1 MKVRKL
7 GKSGIA
13 ISPLV
18 MGCWSAGGDYFG
30 SVEDRDSIACIRTY
44 LEHGI
49 NTFDTAEIYGSGRA
63 EEVLGRALEGTD
75 REKSVII
82 SKVWPAHYEAKA
94 MEEACDATLKRLGMD
109 YLDVY
114 FLHYPPAG
122 GMTVG
127 QAVENMNALKEKGK
141 IRSIGVSLINS
152 FGIVLITKGALGTS
166 QISSI
171 PYVLSL
177 QLPSISFG
185 MFSFIMNMVYIVLQ
199 ALLLRRQFKP
209 IQLLQIVVN
218 VVFSASIDVFMAML
232 SFYAPQQ
239 LFTRVLSAVAGCI
252 VLAFGISVE
261 VAPDLI
267 MVPGEGIVAAI
278 SKVSGRRFGSVK
290 VVFDVTLILI
300 AALLSWLFFGNI
312 VGVGVGTLLSAVSVG
327 QFVNLINR
335 HVPLLQ
341 HIRALAKE

>member
-1 MKVRKL
+1 MSRQ
-7 GKSGIA
+7 IER
-13 ISPLV
+13 LV
-18 MGCWSAGGDYFG
+18 WFSAG
-30 SVEDRDSIACIRTY
+30 I
-44 LEHGI
+44 
-49 NTFDTAEIYGSGRA
+49 
-63 EEVLGRALEGTD
+63 
-75 REKSVII
+75 
-82 SKVWPAHYEAKA
+82 
-94 MEEACDATLKRLGMD
+94 
-109 YLDVY
+109 
-114 FLHYPPAG
+114 
-122 GMTVG
+122 
-127 QAVENMNALKEKGK
+127 
-141 IRSIGVSLINS
+141 LINS

-239 LFTRVLSAVAGCI
+239 LFARVLSAIAGCI

-290 VVFDVTLILI
+290 VMFDVTLILI

>member
-1 MKVRKL
+1 MSRQ
-7 GKSGIA
+7 IER
-13 ISPLV
+13 LV
-18 MGCWSAGGDYFG
+18 WFSAG
-30 SVEDRDSIACIRTY
+30 I
-44 LEHGI
+44 
-49 NTFDTAEIYGSGRA
+49 
-63 EEVLGRALEGTD
+63 
-75 REKSVII
+75 
-82 SKVWPAHYEAKA
+82 
-94 MEEACDATLKRLGMD
+94 
-109 YLDVY
+109 
-114 FLHYPPAG
+114 
-122 GMTVG
+122 
-127 QAVENMNALKEKGK
+127 
-141 IRSIGVSLINS
+141 LINS
-152 FGIVLITKGALGTS
+152 LGIVLITKGALGTS

-341 HIRALAKE
+341 HIRALAEE

>member
-1 MKVRKL
+1 MSRQIERL
-7 GKSGIA
+7 AWFAAGI
-13 ISPLV
+13 
-18 MGCWSAGGDYFG
+18 
-30 SVEDRDSIACIRTY
+30 
-44 LEHGI
+44 
-49 NTFDTAEIYGSGRA
+49 
-63 EEVLGRALEGTD
+63 
-75 REKSVII
+75 
-82 SKVWPAHYEAKA
+82 
-94 MEEACDATLKRLGMD
+94 
-109 YLDVY
+109 
-114 FLHYPPAG
+114 
-122 GMTVG
+122 
-127 QAVENMNALKEKGK
+127 
-141 IRSIGVSLINS
+141 LINS

-177 QLPSISFG
+177 QVPSISFG

-199 ALLLRRQFKP
+199 ALLLRKQFKP
-209 IQLLQIVVN
+209 FQLLQIVVN

-239 LFTRVLSAVAGCI
+239 LFTRILSAIAGCI

-278 SKVSGRRFGSVK
+278 SKVSGWRFGSVK
-290 VVFDVTLILI
+290 VAFDVTLILI

-341 HIRALAKE
+341 HIRALAEE

>member
-1 MKVRKL
+1 MSRQ
-7 GKSGIA
+7 IER
-13 ISPLV
+13 LV
-18 MGCWSAGGDYFG
+18 WFSAG
-30 SVEDRDSIACIRTY
+30 I
-44 LEHGI
+44 
-49 NTFDTAEIYGSGRA
+49 
-63 EEVLGRALEGTD
+63 
-75 REKSVII
+75 
-82 SKVWPAHYEAKA
+82 
-94 MEEACDATLKRLGMD
+94 
-109 YLDVY
+109 
-114 FLHYPPAG
+114 
-122 GMTVG
+122 
-127 QAVENMNALKEKGK
+127 
-141 IRSIGVSLINS
+141 LINS

-239 LFTRVLSAVAGCI
+239 LFTRVLNAVAGCI

>member
-1 MKVRKL
+1 MSRQ
-7 GKSGIA
+7 IER
-13 ISPLV
+13 LV
-18 MGCWSAGGDYFG
+18 WFSAG
-30 SVEDRDSIACIRTY
+30 I
-44 LEHGI
+44 
-49 NTFDTAEIYGSGRA
+49 
-63 EEVLGRALEGTD
+63 
-75 REKSVII
+75 
-82 SKVWPAHYEAKA
+82 
-94 MEEACDATLKRLGMD
+94 
-109 YLDVY
+109 
-114 FLHYPPAG
+114 
-122 GMTVG
+122 
-127 QAVENMNALKEKGK
+127 
-141 IRSIGVSLINS
+141 LINS

-177 QLPSISFG
+177 QMPSISFG

-239 LFTRVLSAVAGCI
+239 LFTRVLSAIAGCI

-290 VVFDVTLILI
+290 VMFDVTLILI

-335 HVPLLQ
+335 HVSLLQ

>member
-1 MKVRKL
+1 MSRQIERL
-7 GKSGIA
+7 AWFAAGI
-13 ISPLV
+13 
-18 MGCWSAGGDYFG
+18 
-30 SVEDRDSIACIRTY
+30 
-44 LEHGI
+44 
-49 NTFDTAEIYGSGRA
+49 
-63 EEVLGRALEGTD
+63 
-75 REKSVII
+75 
-82 SKVWPAHYEAKA
+82 
-94 MEEACDATLKRLGMD
+94 
-109 YLDVY
+109 
-114 FLHYPPAG
+114 
-122 GMTVG
+122 
-127 QAVENMNALKEKGK
+127 
-141 IRSIGVSLINS
+141 LINS

-177 QLPSISFG
+177 QVPSISFG

-199 ALLLRRQFKP
+199 ALLLRKQFKP
-209 IQLLQIVVN
+209 FQLLQIVVN

-239 LFTRVLSAVAGCI
+239 LFTRVLSAIAGCI

-278 SKVSGRRFGSVK
+278 SKVSGWRFGSVK
-290 VVFDVTLILI
+290 VAFDVTLILI

-327 QFVNLINR
+327 QFVNLINP

-341 HIRALAKE
+341 HIRALAEE

>member
-1 MKVRKL
+1 MSRQIERL
-7 GKSGIA
+7 AWFAAGI
-13 ISPLV
+13 
-18 MGCWSAGGDYFG
+18 
-30 SVEDRDSIACIRTY
+30 
-44 LEHGI
+44 
-49 NTFDTAEIYGSGRA
+49 
-63 EEVLGRALEGTD
+63 
-75 REKSVII
+75 
-82 SKVWPAHYEAKA
+82 
-94 MEEACDATLKRLGMD
+94 
-109 YLDVY
+109 
-114 FLHYPPAG
+114 
-122 GMTVG
+122 
-127 QAVENMNALKEKGK
+127 
-141 IRSIGVSLINS
+141 LINS

-177 QLPSISFG
+177 QMPSISFG

-199 ALLLRRQFKP
+199 ALLLRKQFKP
-209 IQLLQIVVN
+209 VQLLQIVVN

-239 LFTRVLSAVAGCI
+239 LFTRVLSAIAGCI

-290 VVFDVTLILI
+290 VAFDVTLILI
-300 AALLSWLFFGNI
+300 AAALSWLFFGDL

-341 HIRALAKE
+341 HIRALAEE

>member
-1 MKVRKL
+1 MSRQIERL
-7 GKSGIA
+7 AWFAAGI
-13 ISPLV
+13 
-18 MGCWSAGGDYFG
+18 
-30 SVEDRDSIACIRTY
+30 
-44 LEHGI
+44 
-49 NTFDTAEIYGSGRA
+49 
-63 EEVLGRALEGTD
+63 
-75 REKSVII
+75 
-82 SKVWPAHYEAKA
+82 
-94 MEEACDATLKRLGMD
+94 
-109 YLDVY
+109 
-114 FLHYPPAG
+114 
-122 GMTVG
+122 
-127 QAVENMNALKEKGK
+127 
-141 IRSIGVSLINS
+141 LINS

-177 QLPSISFG
+177 QVPSISFG

-199 ALLLRRQFKP
+199 ALLLRKQFKP
-209 IQLLQIVVN
+209 FQLLQIVVN

-239 LFTRVLSAVAGCI
+239 LFTRVLSAIAGCI

-341 HIRALAKE
+341 HIRALAEE

>member
-1 MKVRKL
+1 MSRQIERL
-7 GKSGIA
+7 F
-13 ISPLV
+13 
-18 MGCWSAGGDYFG
+18 WFSAG
-30 SVEDRDSIACIRTY
+30 I
-44 LEHGI
+44 
-49 NTFDTAEIYGSGRA
+49 
-63 EEVLGRALEGTD
+63 
-75 REKSVII
+75 
-82 SKVWPAHYEAKA
+82 
-94 MEEACDATLKRLGMD
+94 
-109 YLDVY
+109 
-114 FLHYPPAG
+114 
-122 GMTVG
+122 
-127 QAVENMNALKEKGK
+127 
-141 IRSIGVSLINS
+141 LINS

-177 QLPSISFG
+177 QVPSISFG

-199 ALLLRRQFKP
+199 ALLLRKQFKP
-209 IQLLQIVVN
+209 FQLLQIVVN

-239 LFTRVLSAVAGCI
+239 LFTRVLSAIAGCI

-290 VVFDVTLILI
+290 VAFDVTLILI
-300 AALLSWLFFGNI
+300 AAALSWMFFGDL

-341 HIRALAKE
+341 HIRALAEE

>member
-1 MKVRKL
+1 MSRQ
-7 GKSGIA
+7 IER
-13 ISPLV
+13 LV
-18 MGCWSAGGDYFG
+18 WFSAG
-30 SVEDRDSIACIRTY
+30 I
-44 LEHGI
+44 
-49 NTFDTAEIYGSGRA
+49 
-63 EEVLGRALEGTD
+63 
-75 REKSVII
+75 
-82 SKVWPAHYEAKA
+82 
-94 MEEACDATLKRLGMD
+94 
-109 YLDVY
+109 
-114 FLHYPPAG
+114 
-122 GMTVG
+122 
-127 QAVENMNALKEKGK
+127 
-141 IRSIGVSLINS
+141 LINS
-152 FGIVLITKGALGTS
+152 FGIVLITKGDLGTS

-177 QLPSISFG
+177 QLTSISFG

-290 VVFDVTLILI
+290 VMFDVTLILI

>member
-1 MKVRKL
+1 MSRQ
-7 GKSGIA
+7 IER
-13 ISPLV
+13 LV
-18 MGCWSAGGDYFG
+18 WFSAG
-30 SVEDRDSIACIRTY
+30 I
-44 LEHGI
+44 
-49 NTFDTAEIYGSGRA
+49 
-63 EEVLGRALEGTD
+63 
-75 REKSVII
+75 
-82 SKVWPAHYEAKA
+82 
-94 MEEACDATLKRLGMD
+94 
-109 YLDVY
+109 
-114 FLHYPPAG
+114 
-122 GMTVG
+122 
-127 QAVENMNALKEKGK
+127 
-141 IRSIGVSLINS
+141 LINS

-177 QLPSISFG
+177 QMPSISFG

-261 VAPDLI
+261 VAPNLI

>member
-1 MKVRKL
+1 MSRQ
-7 GKSGIA
+7 IER
-13 ISPLV
+13 LV
-18 MGCWSAGGDYFG
+18 WFSAG
-30 SVEDRDSIACIRTY
+30 I
-44 LEHGI
+44 
-49 NTFDTAEIYGSGRA
+49 
-63 EEVLGRALEGTD
+63 
-75 REKSVII
+75 
-82 SKVWPAHYEAKA
+82 
-94 MEEACDATLKRLGMD
+94 
-109 YLDVY
+109 
-114 FLHYPPAG
+114 
-122 GMTVG
+122 
-127 QAVENMNALKEKGK
+127 
-141 IRSIGVSLINS
+141 LINS

-239 LFTRVLSAVAGCI
+239 LFTRVLSAIAGCI

-290 VVFDVTLILI
+290 VMFDVTLILI

>member
-1 MKVRKL
+1 MSRQ
-7 GKSGIA
+7 IER
-13 ISPLV
+13 LV
-18 MGCWSAGGDYFG
+18 WFSAG
-30 SVEDRDSIACIRTY
+30 I
-44 LEHGI
+44 
-49 NTFDTAEIYGSGRA
+49 
-63 EEVLGRALEGTD
+63 
-75 REKSVII
+75 
-82 SKVWPAHYEAKA
+82 
-94 MEEACDATLKRLGMD
+94 
-109 YLDVY
+109 
-114 FLHYPPAG
+114 
-122 GMTVG
+122 
-127 QAVENMNALKEKGK
+127 
-141 IRSIGVSLINS
+141 LINS

-341 HIRALAKE
+341 HIRTLAEE

>member
-1 MKVRKL
+1 M
-7 GKSGIA
+7 
-13 ISPLV
+13 
-18 MGCWSAGGDYFG
+18 
-30 SVEDRDSIACIRTY
+30 
-44 LEHGI
+44 
-49 NTFDTAEIYGSGRA
+49 
-63 EEVLGRALEGTD
+63 
-75 REKSVII
+75 
-82 SKVWPAHYEAKA
+82 
-94 MEEACDATLKRLGMD
+94 
-109 YLDVY
+109 
-114 FLHYPPAG
+114 
-122 GMTVG
+122 
-127 QAVENMNALKEKGK
+127 
-141 IRSIGVSLINS
+141 
-152 FGIVLITKGALGTS
+152 LITKGALGTS

-177 QLPSISFG
+177 QVPSISFG

-199 ALLLRRQFKP
+199 ALLLRKQFKP
-209 IQLLQIVVN
+209 FQLLQIVVN

-239 LFTRVLSAVAGCI
+239 LFTRVLSAIAGCI

-290 VVFDVTLILI
+290 VAFDVTLILI
-300 AALLSWLFFGNI
+300 AAALSWVFFGDL

-341 HIRALAKE
+341 HIRALAEE

>member
-1 MKVRKL
+1 MSRQIDRL
-7 GKSGIA
+7 AWFAAGI
-13 ISPLV
+13 
-18 MGCWSAGGDYFG
+18 
-30 SVEDRDSIACIRTY
+30 
-44 LEHGI
+44 
-49 NTFDTAEIYGSGRA
+49 
-63 EEVLGRALEGTD
+63 
-75 REKSVII
+75 
-82 SKVWPAHYEAKA
+82 
-94 MEEACDATLKRLGMD
+94 
-109 YLDVY
+109 
-114 FLHYPPAG
+114 
-122 GMTVG
+122 
-127 QAVENMNALKEKGK
+127 
-141 IRSIGVSLINS
+141 LINS

-177 QLPSISFG
+177 QMPSISFG

-290 VVFDVTLILI
+290 VMFDVTLILI

-341 HIRALAKE
+341 HIRALAEEKKGCHL

>member
-1 MKVRKL
+1 MSRQIERL
-7 GKSGIA
+7 AWFAAGI
-13 ISPLV
+13 L
-18 MGCWSAGGDYFG
+18 
-30 SVEDRDSIACIRTY
+30 T
-44 LEHGI
+44 
-49 NTFDTAEIYGSGRA
+49 
-63 EEVLGRALEGTD
+63 
-75 REKSVII
+75 
-82 SKVWPAHYEAKA
+82 
-94 MEEACDATLKRLGMD
+94 
-109 YLDVY
+109 
-114 FLHYPPAG
+114 
-122 GMTVG
+122 
-127 QAVENMNALKEKGK
+127 
-141 IRSIGVSLINS
+141 NS

-177 QLPSISFG
+177 QMPSISFG

-199 ALLLRRQFKP
+199 ALLLRKQFKP
-209 IQLLQIVVN
+209 FQLLQIVVN

-239 LFTRVLSAVAGCI
+239 LFTRVLSAIAGCI

-290 VVFDVTLILI
+290 VAFDVTLILI
-300 AALLSWLFFGNI
+300 AAALSWVFFGDL

-341 HIRALAKE
+341 HIRALAEE

>member
-1 MKVRKL
+1 MSRQ
-7 GKSGIA
+7 IER
-13 ISPLV
+13 LV
-18 MGCWSAGGDYFG
+18 WFSAG
-30 SVEDRDSIACIRTY
+30 I
-44 LEHGI
+44 
-49 NTFDTAEIYGSGRA
+49 
-63 EEVLGRALEGTD
+63 
-75 REKSVII
+75 
-82 SKVWPAHYEAKA
+82 
-94 MEEACDATLKRLGMD
+94 
-109 YLDVY
+109 
-114 FLHYPPAG
+114 
-122 GMTVG
+122 
-127 QAVENMNALKEKGK
+127 
-141 IRSIGVSLINS
+141 LINS

-327 QFVNLINR
+327 QFVNLINH

>member
-1 MKVRKL
+1 MSRQ
-7 GKSGIA
+7 IER
-13 ISPLV
+13 LV
-18 MGCWSAGGDYFG
+18 WFSAG
-30 SVEDRDSIACIRTY
+30 I
-44 LEHGI
+44 
-49 NTFDTAEIYGSGRA
+49 
-63 EEVLGRALEGTD
+63 
-75 REKSVII
+75 
-82 SKVWPAHYEAKA
+82 
-94 MEEACDATLKRLGMD
+94 
-109 YLDVY
+109 
-114 FLHYPPAG
+114 
-122 GMTVG
+122 
-127 QAVENMNALKEKGK
+127 
-141 IRSIGVSLINS
+141 LINS

-312 VGVGVGTLLSAVSVG
+312 VGVGIGTLLSAVSVG

>member
-1 MKVRKL
+1 MSRQ
-7 GKSGIA
+7 IER
-13 ISPLV
+13 LV
-18 MGCWSAGGDYFG
+18 WFSAG
-30 SVEDRDSIACIRTY
+30 I
-44 LEHGI
+44 
-49 NTFDTAEIYGSGRA
+49 
-63 EEVLGRALEGTD
+63 
-75 REKSVII
+75 
-82 SKVWPAHYEAKA
+82 
-94 MEEACDATLKRLGMD
+94 
-109 YLDVY
+109 
-114 FLHYPPAG
+114 
-122 GMTVG
+122 
-127 QAVENMNALKEKGK
+127 
-141 IRSIGVSLINS
+141 LINS

-261 VAPDLI
+261 VVPDLI

-290 VVFDVTLILI
+290 VMFDVTLILI

>member
-1 MKVRKL
+1 MSRQIERL
-7 GKSGIA
+7 AWFAAGI
-13 ISPLV
+13 
-18 MGCWSAGGDYFG
+18 
-30 SVEDRDSIACIRTY
+30 
-44 LEHGI
+44 
-49 NTFDTAEIYGSGRA
+49 
-63 EEVLGRALEGTD
+63 
-75 REKSVII
+75 
-82 SKVWPAHYEAKA
+82 
-94 MEEACDATLKRLGMD
+94 
-109 YLDVY
+109 
-114 FLHYPPAG
+114 
-122 GMTVG
+122 
-127 QAVENMNALKEKGK
+127 
-141 IRSIGVSLINS
+141 LINS

-177 QLPSISFG
+177 QVPSISFG

-199 ALLLRRQFKP
+199 ALLLRKQFKP
-209 IQLLQIVVN
+209 FQLLQIVVN

-239 LFTRVLSAVAGCI
+239 LFTRVLSAIAGCI

-290 VVFDVTLILI
+290 VAFDVTLILI
-300 AALLSWLFFGNI
+300 AAALSWVFFGDL
-312 VGVGVGTLLSAVSVG
+312 VGVGVGTLLSAASVG

-341 HIRALAKE
+341 HIRALAEE

>member
-1 MKVRKL
+1 MSRQ
-7 GKSGIA
+7 IER
-13 ISPLV
+13 LV
-18 MGCWSAGGDYFG
+18 WFSAG
-30 SVEDRDSIACIRTY
+30 I
-44 LEHGI
+44 
-49 NTFDTAEIYGSGRA
+49 
-63 EEVLGRALEGTD
+63 
-75 REKSVII
+75 
-82 SKVWPAHYEAKA
+82 
-94 MEEACDATLKRLGMD
+94 
-109 YLDVY
+109 
-114 FLHYPPAG
+114 
-122 GMTVG
+122 
-127 QAVENMNALKEKGK
+127 
-141 IRSIGVSLINS
+141 LINS

-177 QLPSISFG
+177 QMPFISFG

-239 LFTRVLSAVAGCI
+239 LFTRVLSAIAGCI

-290 VVFDVTLILI
+290 VMFDVTLILI

-335 HVPLLQ
+335 HVSLLQ

>member
-1 MKVRKL
+1 MSRQ
-7 GKSGIA
+7 IER
-13 ISPLV
+13 LV
-18 MGCWSAGGDYFG
+18 WFSAG
-30 SVEDRDSIACIRTY
+30 I
-44 LEHGI
+44 
-49 NTFDTAEIYGSGRA
+49 
-63 EEVLGRALEGTD
+63 
-75 REKSVII
+75 
-82 SKVWPAHYEAKA
+82 
-94 MEEACDATLKRLGMD
+94 
-109 YLDVY
+109 
-114 FLHYPPAG
+114 
-122 GMTVG
+122 
-127 QAVENMNALKEKGK
+127 
-141 IRSIGVSLINS
+141 LINS

-239 LFTRVLSAVAGCI
+239 LFTRVLSAIAGCI

-290 VVFDVTLILI
+290 VVFDVALILI

>member
-1 MKVRKL
+1 MSRQ
-7 GKSGIA
+7 IER
-13 ISPLV
+13 LV
-18 MGCWSAGGDYFG
+18 WFSAG
-30 SVEDRDSIACIRTY
+30 I
-44 LEHGI
+44 
-49 NTFDTAEIYGSGRA
+49 
-63 EEVLGRALEGTD
+63 
-75 REKSVII
+75 
-82 SKVWPAHYEAKA
+82 
-94 MEEACDATLKRLGMD
+94 
-109 YLDVY
+109 
-114 FLHYPPAG
+114 
-122 GMTVG
+122 
-127 QAVENMNALKEKGK
+127 
-141 IRSIGVSLINS
+141 LINS

-290 VVFDVTLILI
+290 VMFDVTLILI

-335 HVPLLQ
+335 HVSLLQ

>member
-1 MKVRKL
+1 MSRQ
-7 GKSGIA
+7 IER
-13 ISPLV
+13 LV
-18 MGCWSAGGDYFG
+18 WFSAG
-30 SVEDRDSIACIRTY
+30 I
-44 LEHGI
+44 
-49 NTFDTAEIYGSGRA
+49 
-63 EEVLGRALEGTD
+63 
-75 REKSVII
+75 
-82 SKVWPAHYEAKA
+82 
-94 MEEACDATLKRLGMD
+94 
-109 YLDVY
+109 
-114 FLHYPPAG
+114 
-122 GMTVG
+122 
-127 QAVENMNALKEKGK
+127 
-141 IRSIGVSLINS
+141 LINS

-290 VVFDVTLILI
+290 VVFDLTLILI

>member
-1 MKVRKL
+1 MSRQ
-7 GKSGIA
+7 IER
-13 ISPLV
+13 LV
-18 MGCWSAGGDYFG
+18 WFSAG
-30 SVEDRDSIACIRTY
+30 I
-44 LEHGI
+44 
-49 NTFDTAEIYGSGRA
+49 
-63 EEVLGRALEGTD
+63 
-75 REKSVII
+75 
-82 SKVWPAHYEAKA
+82 
-94 MEEACDATLKRLGMD
+94 
-109 YLDVY
+109 
-114 FLHYPPAG
+114 
-122 GMTVG
+122 
-127 QAVENMNALKEKGK
+127 
-141 IRSIGVSLINS
+141 LINS

-199 ALLLRRQFKP
+199 ALLLRKQFKP
-209 IQLLQIVVN
+209 FQLLQIVVN

>member
-1 MKVRKL
+1 MSRQIERLAWFVA
-7 GKSGIA
+7 GI
-13 ISPLV
+13 
-18 MGCWSAGGDYFG
+18 
-30 SVEDRDSIACIRTY
+30 
-44 LEHGI
+44 
-49 NTFDTAEIYGSGRA
+49 
-63 EEVLGRALEGTD
+63 
-75 REKSVII
+75 
-82 SKVWPAHYEAKA
+82 
-94 MEEACDATLKRLGMD
+94 
-109 YLDVY
+109 
-114 FLHYPPAG
+114 
-122 GMTVG
+122 
-127 QAVENMNALKEKGK
+127 
-141 IRSIGVSLINS
+141 LINS

-177 QLPSISFG
+177 QVPSISFG

-199 ALLLRRQFKP
+199 ALLLRKQFKP
-209 IQLLQIVVN
+209 FQLLQIVVN

-239 LFTRVLSAVAGCI
+239 LFTRVLSAIAGCI

-290 VVFDVTLILI
+290 VAFDVTLILI
-300 AALLSWLFFGNI
+300 AAALSWVFFGDL

-335 HVPLLQ
+335 RVPLLQ
-341 HIRALAKE
+341 HIRALAEE

>member
-1 MKVRKL
+1 MSRQ
-7 GKSGIA
+7 IER
-13 ISPLV
+13 LV
-18 MGCWSAGGDYFG
+18 WFSAG
-30 SVEDRDSIACIRTY
+30 I
-44 LEHGI
+44 
-49 NTFDTAEIYGSGRA
+49 
-63 EEVLGRALEGTD
+63 
-75 REKSVII
+75 
-82 SKVWPAHYEAKA
+82 
-94 MEEACDATLKRLGMD
+94 
-109 YLDVY
+109 
-114 FLHYPPAG
+114 
-122 GMTVG
+122 
-127 QAVENMNALKEKGK
+127 
-141 IRSIGVSLINS
+141 LINS
-152 FGIVLITKGALGTS
+152 FGIALITKGALGTS

-177 QLPSISFG
+177 QMPFISFG

-239 LFTRVLSAVAGCI
+239 LFTRVLSAIAGCI

-341 HIRALAKE
+341 HIRALAEE

>member
-1 MKVRKL
+1 MSRQ
-7 GKSGIA
+7 IER
-13 ISPLV
+13 LV
-18 MGCWSAGGDYFG
+18 WFSAG
-30 SVEDRDSIACIRTY
+30 I
-44 LEHGI
+44 
-49 NTFDTAEIYGSGRA
+49 
-63 EEVLGRALEGTD
+63 
-75 REKSVII
+75 
-82 SKVWPAHYEAKA
+82 
-94 MEEACDATLKRLGMD
+94 
-109 YLDVY
+109 
-114 FLHYPPAG
+114 
-122 GMTVG
+122 
-127 QAVENMNALKEKGK
+127 
-141 IRSIGVSLINS
+141 LINS

-177 QLPSISFG
+177 QMPSISFG

-290 VVFDVTLILI
+290 VMFDVTLILI

>member
-1 MKVRKL
+1 MSRQ
-7 GKSGIA
+7 IER
-13 ISPLV
+13 LV
-18 MGCWSAGGDYFG
+18 WFSAG
-30 SVEDRDSIACIRTY
+30 I
-44 LEHGI
+44 
-49 NTFDTAEIYGSGRA
+49 
-63 EEVLGRALEGTD
+63 
-75 REKSVII
+75 
-82 SKVWPAHYEAKA
+82 
-94 MEEACDATLKRLGMD
+94 
-109 YLDVY
+109 
-114 FLHYPPAG
+114 
-122 GMTVG
+122 
-127 QAVENMNALKEKGK
+127 
-141 IRSIGVSLINS
+141 LINS

-312 VGVGVGTLLSAVSVG
+312 VGVGVGTLLSAISVG

>member
-1 MKVRKL
+1 MSRQIERL
-7 GKSGIA
+7 AWFAAGI
-13 ISPLV
+13 
-18 MGCWSAGGDYFG
+18 
-30 SVEDRDSIACIRTY
+30 
-44 LEHGI
+44 
-49 NTFDTAEIYGSGRA
+49 
-63 EEVLGRALEGTD
+63 
-75 REKSVII
+75 
-82 SKVWPAHYEAKA
+82 
-94 MEEACDATLKRLGMD
+94 
-109 YLDVY
+109 
-114 FLHYPPAG
+114 
-122 GMTVG
+122 
-127 QAVENMNALKEKGK
+127 
-141 IRSIGVSLINS
+141 LINS
-152 FGIVLITKGALGTS
+152 FGIVLITKGAMGTS

-177 QLPSISFG
+177 QVPSISFG

-199 ALLLRRQFKP
+199 ALLLRKQFKP
-209 IQLLQIVVN
+209 FQLLQIVVN

-239 LFTRVLSAVAGCI
+239 LFTRGLSAIAGCI

-290 VVFDVTLILI
+290 VAFDVTLILI
-300 AALLSWLFFGNI
+300 AAALSWVFFGDL

-341 HIRALAKE
+341 HIRALAEE

>member
-1 MKVRKL
+1 MSRQ
-7 GKSGIA
+7 IER
-13 ISPLV
+13 LV
-18 MGCWSAGGDYFG
+18 WFSAG
-30 SVEDRDSIACIRTY
+30 I
-44 LEHGI
+44 
-49 NTFDTAEIYGSGRA
+49 
-63 EEVLGRALEGTD
+63 
-75 REKSVII
+75 
-82 SKVWPAHYEAKA
+82 
-94 MEEACDATLKRLGMD
+94 
-109 YLDVY
+109 
-114 FLHYPPAG
+114 
-122 GMTVG
+122 
-127 QAVENMNALKEKGK
+127 
-141 IRSIGVSLINS
+141 LINS

-218 VVFSASIDVFMAML
+218 DVFSASIAVFMALL

-261 VAPDLI
+261 VVPDLI

-290 VVFDVTLILI
+290 VMFDVTLILI

>member
-1 MKVRKL
+1 MSRQ
-7 GKSGIA
+7 IER
-13 ISPLV
+13 LV
-18 MGCWSAGGDYFG
+18 WFSAG
-30 SVEDRDSIACIRTY
+30 I
-44 LEHGI
+44 
-49 NTFDTAEIYGSGRA
+49 
-63 EEVLGRALEGTD
+63 
-75 REKSVII
+75 
-82 SKVWPAHYEAKA
+82 
-94 MEEACDATLKRLGMD
+94 
-109 YLDVY
+109 
-114 FLHYPPAG
+114 
-122 GMTVG
+122 
-127 QAVENMNALKEKGK
+127 
-141 IRSIGVSLINS
+141 LINS

-290 VVFDVTLILI
+290 VVFVVTLILI

-341 HIRALAKE
+341 HIRALAEE

>member
-1 MKVRKL
+1 MSRQIERL
-7 GKSGIA
+7 AWFAAGI
-13 ISPLV
+13 
-18 MGCWSAGGDYFG
+18 
-30 SVEDRDSIACIRTY
+30 
-44 LEHGI
+44 
-49 NTFDTAEIYGSGRA
+49 
-63 EEVLGRALEGTD
+63 
-75 REKSVII
+75 
-82 SKVWPAHYEAKA
+82 
-94 MEEACDATLKRLGMD
+94 
-109 YLDVY
+109 
-114 FLHYPPAG
+114 
-122 GMTVG
+122 
-127 QAVENMNALKEKGK
+127 
-141 IRSIGVSLINS
+141 LINS

-177 QLPSISFG
+177 QMPSISFG

-199 ALLLRRQFKP
+199 ALLLRKQFKP
-209 IQLLQIVVN
+209 FQLLQIVVN

-239 LFTRVLSAVAGCI
+239 LFTRVLSAIAGCI

-278 SKVSGRRFGSVK
+278 SKVSGWRFGSVK
-290 VVFDVTLILI
+290 VAFDVTLILI
-300 AALLSWLFFGNI
+300 AALLSWLFFGDL
-312 VGVGVGTLLSAVSVG
+312 VGVGIGTLLSAVSVG

-341 HIRALAKE
+341 HIRALAEE

>member
-1 MKVRKL
+1 M
-7 GKSGIA
+7 
-13 ISPLV
+13 
-18 MGCWSAGGDYFG
+18 
-30 SVEDRDSIACIRTY
+30 
-44 LEHGI
+44 
-49 NTFDTAEIYGSGRA
+49 
-63 EEVLGRALEGTD
+63 
-75 REKSVII
+75 
-82 SKVWPAHYEAKA
+82 
-94 MEEACDATLKRLGMD
+94 
-109 YLDVY
+109 
-114 FLHYPPAG
+114 
-122 GMTVG
+122 
-127 QAVENMNALKEKGK
+127 
-141 IRSIGVSLINS
+141 
-152 FGIVLITKGALGTS
+152 LITKGALGTS

>member
-1 MKVRKL
+1 MSRQIERL
-7 GKSGIA
+7 AWFAAGI
-13 ISPLV
+13 
-18 MGCWSAGGDYFG
+18 
-30 SVEDRDSIACIRTY
+30 
-44 LEHGI
+44 
-49 NTFDTAEIYGSGRA
+49 
-63 EEVLGRALEGTD
+63 
-75 REKSVII
+75 
-82 SKVWPAHYEAKA
+82 
-94 MEEACDATLKRLGMD
+94 
-109 YLDVY
+109 
-114 FLHYPPAG
+114 
-122 GMTVG
+122 
-127 QAVENMNALKEKGK
+127 
-141 IRSIGVSLINS
+141 LINS
-152 FGIVLITKGALGTS
+152 FGIVLITKGAMGTS

-177 QLPSISFG
+177 QVPSISFG

-199 ALLLRRQFKP
+199 ALLLRKQFKP
-209 IQLLQIVVN
+209 FQLLQIVVN

-239 LFTRVLSAVAGCI
+239 LFTRVLSAIAGCI

-278 SKVSGRRFGSVK
+278 SKVSGWRFGSVK
-290 VVFDVTLILI
+290 VAFDVTLILI
-300 AALLSWLFFGNI
+300 AAALSWVFFGDL

-341 HIRALAKE
+341 HIRALAEE

>member
-1 MKVRKL
+1 MSRQ
-7 GKSGIA
+7 IER
-13 ISPLV
+13 LV
-18 MGCWSAGGDYFG
+18 WFSAG
-30 SVEDRDSIACIRTY
+30 I
-44 LEHGI
+44 
-49 NTFDTAEIYGSGRA
+49 
-63 EEVLGRALEGTD
+63 
-75 REKSVII
+75 
-82 SKVWPAHYEAKA
+82 
-94 MEEACDATLKRLGMD
+94 
-109 YLDVY
+109 
-114 FLHYPPAG
+114 
-122 GMTVG
+122 
-127 QAVENMNALKEKGK
+127 
-141 IRSIGVSLINS
+141 LINS

-177 QLPSISFG
+177 QMPFISFG

-239 LFTRVLSAVAGCI
+239 LFTRGLSAIAGCI

-290 VVFDVTLILI
+290 VAFDVTLILI
-300 AALLSWLFFGNI
+300 AAALSWVFFGDL

-341 HIRALAKE
+341 HIRALAEE

>member
-1 MKVRKL
+1 MSRQIERL
-7 GKSGIA
+7 AWFAAGI
-13 ISPLV
+13 
-18 MGCWSAGGDYFG
+18 
-30 SVEDRDSIACIRTY
+30 
-44 LEHGI
+44 
-49 NTFDTAEIYGSGRA
+49 
-63 EEVLGRALEGTD
+63 
-75 REKSVII
+75 
-82 SKVWPAHYEAKA
+82 
-94 MEEACDATLKRLGMD
+94 
-109 YLDVY
+109 
-114 FLHYPPAG
+114 
-122 GMTVG
+122 
-127 QAVENMNALKEKGK
+127 
-141 IRSIGVSLINS
+141 LINS

-177 QLPSISFG
+177 QMPSISFG

-199 ALLLRRQFKP
+199 ALLLRKQFKP
-209 IQLLQIVVN
+209 FQLLQIVVN

-239 LFTRVLSAVAGCI
+239 LFTRVLSAIAGCI

-278 SKVSGRRFGSVK
+278 SKVSGWRFGSVK
-290 VVFDVTLILI
+290 VAFDVTLILI
-300 AALLSWLFFGNI
+300 AALLSWLFFGDL

-341 HIRALAKE
+341 HIRALAEEKKGCHL

>member
-1 MKVRKL
+1 MSRQ
-7 GKSGIA
+7 IER
-13 ISPLV
+13 LV
-18 MGCWSAGGDYFG
+18 WFSAG
-30 SVEDRDSIACIRTY
+30 I
-44 LEHGI
+44 
-49 NTFDTAEIYGSGRA
+49 
-63 EEVLGRALEGTD
+63 
-75 REKSVII
+75 
-82 SKVWPAHYEAKA
+82 
-94 MEEACDATLKRLGMD
+94 
-109 YLDVY
+109 
-114 FLHYPPAG
+114 
-122 GMTVG
+122 
-127 QAVENMNALKEKGK
+127 
-141 IRSIGVSLINS
+141 LINS

-199 ALLLRRQFKP
+199 ALLLRKQFKP
-209 IQLLQIVVN
+209 FQLLQIVVN

-341 HIRALAKE
+341 HIRALAEE

>member
-1 MKVRKL
+1 MSRQ
-7 GKSGIA
+7 IER
-13 ISPLV
+13 LV
-18 MGCWSAGGDYFG
+18 WFSAG
-30 SVEDRDSIACIRTY
+30 I
-44 LEHGI
+44 
-49 NTFDTAEIYGSGRA
+49 
-63 EEVLGRALEGTD
+63 
-75 REKSVII
+75 
-82 SKVWPAHYEAKA
+82 
-94 MEEACDATLKRLGMD
+94 
-109 YLDVY
+109 
-114 FLHYPPAG
+114 
-122 GMTVG
+122 
-127 QAVENMNALKEKGK
+127 
-141 IRSIGVSLINS
+141 LINS

-177 QLPSISFG
+177 QVPSISFG

-199 ALLLRRQFKP
+199 ALLLRKQFKP
-209 IQLLQIVVN
+209 FQLLQIVVN

-239 LFTRVLSAVAGCI
+239 LFTRVLSAIAGCI

-300 AALLSWLFFGNI
+300 AALLFFGNI

-335 HVPLLQ
+335 HVSLLQ
-341 HIRALAKE
+341 HIRALAEE

>member
-1 MKVRKL
+1 MSRQ
-7 GKSGIA
+7 IER
-13 ISPLV
+13 LV
-18 MGCWSAGGDYFG
+18 WFSAG
-30 SVEDRDSIACIRTY
+30 I
-44 LEHGI
+44 
-49 NTFDTAEIYGSGRA
+49 
-63 EEVLGRALEGTD
+63 
-75 REKSVII
+75 
-82 SKVWPAHYEAKA
+82 
-94 MEEACDATLKRLGMD
+94 
-109 YLDVY
+109 
-114 FLHYPPAG
+114 
-122 GMTVG
+122 
-127 QAVENMNALKEKGK
+127 
-141 IRSIGVSLINS
+141 LINS

-177 QLPSISFG
+177 QVPSISFG